1 MVIRFWTSRCV
12 SFINTPNEYGLMVNQ
27 FRMLL
32 CYGTNSI
39 VAHEV
44 AGLNPLPVF
53 YFEPFLFG
61 ICTYDSGLR
70 HSCTFYPFHV
80 LP

>member
-1 MVIRFWTSRCV
+1 
-12 SFINTPNEYGLMVNQ
+12 MVN
-27 FRMLL
+27 RLGCGP
-32 CYGTNSI
+32 CYGVNSI
-39 VAHEV
+39 VAREV
-44 AGLNPLPVF
+44 AGSNTLVVF
-53 YFEPFLFG
+53 YFEPFLFA